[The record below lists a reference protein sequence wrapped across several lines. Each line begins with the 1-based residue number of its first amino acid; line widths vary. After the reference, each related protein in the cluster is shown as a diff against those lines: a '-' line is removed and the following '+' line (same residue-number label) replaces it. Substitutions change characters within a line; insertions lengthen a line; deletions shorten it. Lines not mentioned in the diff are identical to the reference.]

1 MVVFSLG
8 VRNVYRNGVRATLVI
23 LVLGLS
29 VGLVVTMLKTSANTR
44 AQAQTLKSQI
54 ATLITVGSAGQPVGG
69 SGWQI
74 LPGEI
79 AGLKDLPRIAGV
91 ERYARR
97 QFVDNT
103 RRLQASYGVVIGVE
117 PGATLRLSAMGGFV
131 GSPKIIEGRNFV
143 AEDRDKAV
151 AVVGKV
157 FADERGL
164 KIGSRLVI
172 PVAQLKGRGIPP
184 KRRIQDLKAEVI
196 GIFSVGVV
204 WGDNQVFIPLS
215 LAQKVLDMDGGV
227 SVYYITASS
236 AEHVPPLAKSLKKIF
251 GKAADVISQ
260 DAAATKAA
268 NSMEEVSSTSR
279 FGATISAGV
288 GALVVLFTMMLVTRE
303 RTREIG
309 ILKAIGASNSNVAGL
324 FVVETIALATV
335 GAVLGL
341 LIYAAGGSLLANLFL
356 GSIIEGAL
364 GGTGFGL
371 SLGEL
376 AYGLG
381 LAILFGII
389 GSLYPVYHAIKMR
402 PSEAIRHL

>member
-1 MVVFSLG
+1 MALISLG
-8 VRNVYRNGVRATLVI
+8 VRNVYRNAVRATLVI

-29 VGLVVTMLKTSANTR
+29 VGLVITMLKTSANTK
-44 AQAQTLKSQI
+44 AQAEALKSQI
-54 ATLITVGSAGQPVGG
+54 ATLITVGTAGQPVGG
-69 SGWQI
+69 SGWHT

-79 AGLKDLPRIAGV
+79 AGLKDLPRTGRV

-103 RRLQASYGVVIGVE
+103 RRLQASYGVLIGVE
-117 PGATLRLSAMGGFV
+117 PGATLRLSAMGGFI
-131 GSPKIIEGRNFV
+131 GSPNIIEGRNFI
-143 AEDRDKAV
+143 AEDRDRAV
-151 AVVGKV
+151 AIVGKV
-157 FADERGL
+157 FAAERGL
-164 KIGSRLVI
+164 KIGSRFTI

-184 KRRIQDLKAEVI
+184 ERRIQDLKAEVI

-204 WGDNQVFIPLS
+204 WGDNQLFIPLS
-215 LAQKVLDMDGGV
+215 LAQKVLDMDGRV
-227 SVYYITASS
+227 SVYYFTAAS
-236 AEHVPPLAKSLKKIF
+236 AEHVPPLAKSLKEIF

-260 DAAATKAA
+260 DATATKAA
-268 NSMEEVSSTSR
+268 NSMEKVSSNSQ

-288 GALVVLFTMMLVTRE
+288 GALVVLFTMMLITRE

-309 ILKAIGASNSNVAGL
+309 ILKAIGASNGNVAGL
-324 FVVETIALATV
+324 FIVETIALATV

-356 GSIIEGAL
+356 GSITEGAL

-376 AYGLG
+376 VYGFA
-381 LAILFGII
+381 LALLFGLV
-389 GSLYPVYHAIKMR
+389 GSLYPVYRAIKMR

>member
-1 MVVFSLG
+1 
-8 VRNVYRNGVRATLVI
+8 
-23 LVLGLS
+23 
-29 VGLVVTMLKTSANTR
+29 
-44 AQAQTLKSQI
+44 
-54 ATLITVGSAGQPVGG
+54 
-69 SGWQI
+69 
-74 LPGEI
+74 
-79 AGLKDLPRIAGV
+79 
-91 ERYARR
+91 
-97 QFVDNT
+97 
-103 RRLQASYGVVIGVE
+103 
-117 PGATLRLSAMGGFV
+117 MGGFV

-164 KIGSRLVI
+164 KIGSRLAI
-172 PVAQLKGRGIPP
+172 PVAQLKGRGFPA
-184 KRRIQDLKAEVI
+184 KRRIKDLEAEVI

-227 SVYYITASS
+227 SVYYITAAS
-236 AEHVPPLAKSLKKIF
+236 AEHVPRLAKSLKKIF

-309 ILKAIGASNSNVAGL
+309 ILKAIGASNGNVAGL
-324 FVVETIALATV
+324 FITETIALATV

-341 LIYAAGGSLLANLFL
+341 LVYAAGGSLLAKLFL
-356 GSIIEGAL
+356 GSITEGAL

-371 SLGEL
+371 SLGDMV
-376 AYGLG
+376 YGLA
-381 LAILFGII
+381 LALLFGLV
-389 GSLYPVYHAIKMR
+389 GSLYPVYCAVKMR